1 MAHVIESVEAGL
13 ERPYG
18 CGEQTISSTYPS
30 LMVVKYYQGQGIE
43 TPVAA
48 RARRYLR
55 EGYQRLLR
63 YREPEGGF
71 SYWGQGD
78 PNVALTAYALRFLSE
93 AGKFNEVDP
102 ATVRAALAWVLRQ
115 QDAQGSWHSDDRLSA
130 YVLWTLADI
139 ELPQPTGDEL
149 KIVNGALAN
158 GLNYLSARTAGTA
171 DPYVVALSVLALI
184 RGGHREAA
192 APLVDGLVKTAH
204 MKDGKAYWELSGNT
218 LFHSWGLPGQVE
230 VTALVLRALH
240 AFSTQDDQSSTHELT
255 NQGLIFLA
263 RAQDHHGVW
272 YSGQTT
278 WNVLSVML
286 ELAKRPSG
294 DDQPVEARIF
304 VNGRL
309 TKTVAI
315 PKEKRSTGP
324 IYLDLTGSIA
334 TGRNKIEIQIA
345 KAIAL
350 AGAQASANYYVPWN
364 MAADREASKP
374 EGRQALH
381 LAVHFDKTQARP
393 GEPIDCQVEVER
405 VGRQGWG
412 MMLAEIGVPPGADVD
427 RGSLESAVAASG
439 SELNHYEV
447 LPDRIV
453 VYVWPRAGGTKFHF
467 SFKPRFEMRAY
478 GAPSTLYDYYNP
490 EAYVAI
496 APEMFHISA
505 SQPTAIAERAT
516 GR

>member
-1 MAHVIESVEAGL
+1 
-13 ERPYG
+13 
-18 CGEQTISSTYPS
+18 
-30 LMVVKYYQGQGIE
+30 
-43 TPVAA
+43 
-48 RARRYLR
+48 LR
-55 EGYQRLLR
+55 EGYERLLR

-71 SYWGQGD
+71 SYWGHGE

-93 AGKFNEVDP
+93 AGKFTDVDP
-102 ATVRAALAWVLRQ
+102 VTISAALSWLVRQ
-115 QDAQGSWHSDDRLSA
+115 QDAKGSWHSDDRLSA

-139 ELPQPTGDEL
+139 DVPQSEGDNVKL
-149 KIVNGALAN
+149 VNAALAK
-158 GLNYLSARTAGTA
+158 GLSYINARTDAMS
-171 DPYVVALSVLALI
+171 DPYVMALSVLAFI
-184 RGGHREAA
+184 RGGNREAA
-192 APLVDGLVKTAH
+192 APLVDRLAKEAH
-204 MKDGKAYWELSGNT
+204 VKDGKAYWELSGNT

-240 AFSTQDDQSSTHELT
+240 AFSTQGDQGPTQQLT
-255 NQGLIFLA
+255 NQGLIFLT
-263 RAQDHHGVW
+263 RAQDQYGVW

-286 ELAKRPSG
+286 ELTRRSPG
-294 DDQPVEARIF
+294 DDQPVEAKVLI
-304 VNGRL
+304 NG
-309 TKTVAI
+309 KFAQTVEI
-315 PKEKRSTGP
+315 PQGKLSTGP
-324 IYLDLTGSIA
+324 IYLDLTNYIRA
-334 TGRNKIEIQIA
+334 DKNKIEVRTA
-345 KAIAL
+345 RAIAS
-350 AGAQASANYYVPWN
+350 AGAQVAANYYVPWDRN
-364 MAADREASKP
+364 GDREAWKP
-374 EGRQALH
+374 EGRQALR
-381 LAVHFDKTQARP
+381 LAVHFDKTQASS
-393 GEPIDCQVEVER
+393 GEPIDCRVEVER
-405 VGRQGWG
+405 VGQQGWG

-427 RGSLESAVAASG
+427 RASLENAVAASG
-439 SELNHYEV
+439 WELNHYEV